1 MRRADRLFEIVQV
14 LRGARLR
21 TAQEIADKLEV
32 SVRTVYRDIDAL
44 VATGVPIEG
53 ERGVGYVLRG
63 TLLLPPLA
71 FSQAELEAL
80 ALGARFVEAWAD
92 PELAA
97 AVSEALV
104 KIDAVL
110 PESRRG
116 EIWRDAV
123 NVKSPALITASN
135 TQLAL
140 FRKAI
145 RQRHKMQLNYR
156 SASEAMT
163 ARTVRPLAIEAWGH
177 AWTATA
183 WCELR
188 EDFRMFRL
196 DRVIGATIL
205 DEIFRP
211 EKGKTLAD
219 YLKRLREEE
228 LSKDDSASGL

>member
-1 MRRADRLFEIVQV
+1 MRRADRLFDIVQI

-21 TAQEIADKLEV
+21 TAQEIADRLEV

-53 ERGVGYVLRG
+53 ERGLGYVLRG

-71 FSQAELEAL
+71 FSQAELEGL

-97 AVSEALV
+97 AAREALV

-110 PESRRG
+110 PEAHRG
-116 EIWRDAV
+116 EIWRDSVQV
-123 NVKSPALITASN
+123 NSPALIAAAN
-135 TQLAL
+135 AQLSL

-145 RQRHKMQLNYR
+145 RQRRKMRLNYR
-156 SASEAMT
+156 SASEAET
-163 ARTVRPLAIEAWGH
+163 ERTIRPLAIEAWGH

-188 EDFRMFRL
+188 DDFRMFRL
-196 DRVIGATIL
+196 DRVIGADIL

-211 EKGKTLAD
+211 EKGRTLAD
-219 YLKRLREEE
+219 YMRRLRSERG
-228 LSKDDSASGL
+228 DRRPAP

>member
-1 MRRADRLFEIVQV
+1 MRRADRLFDIVQI

-21 TAQEIADKLEV
+21 TAQEIADRLEV

-71 FSQAELEAL
+71 FSQAELEGL

-97 AVSEALV
+97 AAREALV

-110 PESRRG
+110 PEARRG

-123 NVKSPALITASN
+123 SVRSPALITAAN
-135 TQLAL
+135 AQLAL

-145 RQRHKMQLNYR
+145 RQRRKMRLNYR
-156 SASEAMT
+156 SAAEAET
-163 ARTVRPLAIEAWGH
+163 DRTVRPLAIEAWGH

-196 DRVIGATIL
+196 DRIVEASIL
-205 DEIFRP
+205 DDIFKP
-211 EKGKTLAD
+211 EKGRTLAD
-219 YLKRLREEE
+219 YMKRLREER
-228 LSKDDSASGL
+228 SGHPPV

>member
-1 MRRADRLFEIVQV
+1 MRRADRLFDIVQI

-21 TAQEIADKLEV
+21 TAQEIADRLEV

-71 FSQAELEAL
+71 FSQAELEGL

-97 AVSEALV
+97 AAREALV

-110 PESRRG
+110 PEARRG
-116 EIWRDAV
+116 EIWRDVV
-123 NVKSPALITASN
+123 NVKSPALITAAN
-135 TQLAL
+135 AQLAL

-145 RQRHKMQLNYR
+145 RQKRKMRVAYR
-156 SASEAMT
+156 SATEAET
-163 ARTVRPLAIEAWGH
+163 DRTIRPLAIEAWGH

-196 DRVIGATIL
+196 DRVVEAMML
-205 DEIFRP
+205 EEIFRP
-211 EKGKTLAD
+211 EKGRTLAD
-219 YLKRLREEE
+219 YLNRLREERP
-228 LSKDDSASGL
+228 GHPPG

>member
-21 TAQEIADKLEV
+21 TAQEIADTLEV

-71 FSQAELEAL
+71 FSQAELEGL

-97 AVSEALV
+97 AVREALV

-123 NVKSPALITASN
+123 QVNSPALIGAAN
-135 TQLAL
+135 AQLAL

-145 RQRHKMQLNYR
+145 RQKRKMQLSYR
-156 SASEAMT
+156 SASEAVT
-163 ARTVRPLAIEAWGH
+163 ERTIRPLAIEAWGH

-196 DRVIGATIL
+196 DRVMEATML
-205 DEIFRP
+205 DAVFRP
-211 EKGKTLAD
+211 EPGRTLAD
-219 YLKRLREEE
+219 YLKQLRDERARQGKP
-228 LSKDDSASGL
+228 S

>member
-1 MRRADRLFEIVQV
+1 MRRADRLFDIVQI

-21 TAQEIADKLEV
+21 TAQEIADRLEV

-71 FSQAELEAL
+71 FTQAELEGL

-97 AVSEALV
+97 AAREALV

-110 PESRRG
+110 PEARRG

-123 NVKSPALITASN
+123 NVRSPALITAAN
-135 TQLAL
+135 AQLPL
-140 FRKAI
+140 FRQAI
-145 RQRHKMQLNYR
+145 RQRRKMQLNYR
-156 SASEAMT
+156 SAAEALT
-163 ARTVRPLAIEAWGH
+163 GRVIRPLAIEAWGH

-196 DRVIGATIL
+196 DRIVEANIL
-205 DEIFRP
+205 DEIFKP
-211 EKGKTLAD
+211 EKGRTLAD
-219 YLKRLREEE
+219 YMKRLREE
-228 LSKDDSASGL
+228 GRGTTNPT

>member
-21 TAQEIADKLEV
+21 TAQEIADTLEV

-71 FSQAELEAL
+71 FSQAELEGL

-97 AVSEALV
+97 AVREALV

-116 EIWRDAV
+116 EIWRDTVQV
-123 NVKSPALITASN
+123 NSPALIGAAN
-135 TQLAL
+135 AQLAL

-145 RQRHKMQLNYR
+145 RQKRKMQLNYR
-156 SASEAMT
+156 SASEALT
-163 ARTVRPLAIEAWGH
+163 ERTIRPLAIEAWGH

-196 DRVIGATIL
+196 DRVMEAKML
-205 DEIFRP
+205 DAIFRP
-211 EKGKTLAD
+211 EPGRTLAD
-219 YLKRLREEE
+219 YLKQLREER
-228 LSKDDSASGL
+228 SHQGKTS

>member
-71 FSQAELEAL
+71 FSQAELEGL

-97 AVSEALV
+97 AAREALV

-123 NVKSPALITASN
+123 LVNSPALIGAAN
-135 TQLAL
+135 AQLAL

-145 RQRHKMQLNYR
+145 RQKRKMHLSYR
-156 SASEAMT
+156 SASEALT
-163 ARTVRPLAIEAWGH
+163 GRTIRPLAIEAWGH

-188 EDFRMFRL
+188 GDFRMFRL
-196 DRVIGATIL
+196 DRIVEASML
-205 DEIFRP
+205 EEAFKP
-211 EKGKTLAD
+211 EKGRTLAD
-219 YLKRLREEE
+219 YMKRLSEEQ
-228 LSKDDSASGL
+228 SAKAKSASCA

>member
-1 MRRADRLFEIVQV
+1 MRRADRLFEIVQQ

-21 TAQEIADKLEV
+21 TAQEIADALQV

-71 FSQAELEAL
+71 FSQAELEGL

-97 AVSEALV
+97 AVREALV

-123 NVKSPALITASN
+123 QINSPTLIAAAN
-135 TQLAL
+135 AQLPL

-145 RQRHKMQLNYR
+145 RQRRKMQLQYR
-156 SASEAMT
+156 SASDAMT
-163 ARTVRPLAIEAWGH
+163 GRTVRPLAIEAWGH

-196 DRVIGATIL
+196 DRIVAATVL
-205 DEIFRP
+205 DEVFRP
-211 EKGKTLAD
+211 EKGRTLAD
-219 YLKRLREEE
+219 YMKRLREE
-228 LSKDDSASGL
+228 KSASLGNG

>member
-1 MRRADRLFEIVQV
+1 MRRADRLFDIVQI

-21 TAQEIADKLEV
+21 TAQEIADRLEV

-71 FSQAELEAL
+71 FSQAELEGL

-97 AVSEALV
+97 AAREALV

-110 PESRRG
+110 PEARRG

-123 NVKSPALITASN
+123 SVRSPALITAAN
-135 TQLAL
+135 AQLAL

-145 RQRHKMQLNYR
+145 RQRRKMRLNYR
-156 SASEAMT
+156 SAAEAET
-163 ARTVRPLAIEAWGH
+163 DRTVRPLAIEAWGH

-196 DRVIGATIL
+196 DRIVEASIL
-205 DEIFRP
+205 DDIFKP
-211 EKGKTLAD
+211 EKGRTLAD
-219 YLKRLREEE
+219 YMRRLREER
-228 LSKDDSASGL
+228 SGHPPV